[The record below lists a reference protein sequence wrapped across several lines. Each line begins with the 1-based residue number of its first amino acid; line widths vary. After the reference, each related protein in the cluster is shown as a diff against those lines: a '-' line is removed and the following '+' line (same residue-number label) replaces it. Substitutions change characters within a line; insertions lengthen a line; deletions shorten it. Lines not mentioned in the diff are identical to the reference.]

1 MELRGRRVVLRPTT
15 DADAPGL
22 AAILATPEVARWWPA
37 FDEGRVE
44 EELTGRDEDVEV
56 YAIVVDGRL
65 VGAIQSHEES
75 DPEFRHAGI
84 DLFLD
89 PGHQG
94 EGLGPDAIRTLA
106 RYLIE
111 ERGHHRLTIDP
122 AAANERAIKAYEK
135 VGFRK
140 VGLLRR
146 YQYYPD
152 GTWQDG
158 LLMELL
164 AEELLAEDRRD

>member
-1 MELRGRRVVLRPTT
+1 MELRGKRVVLRPAV
-15 DADAPGL
+15 DADAPAL

-37 FDEGRVE
+37 FGLARVE
-44 EELTGRDEDVEV
+44 AELTGRDEDVEV
-56 YAIVVDGRL
+56 YAILVDGRII
-65 VGAIQSHEES
+65 GAIQSHEES

-89 PGHQG
+89 PVVHGQ
-94 EGLGPDAIRTLA
+94 GLGPDAIRTLA
-106 RYLIE
+106 RFLIA

-122 AAANERAIKAYEK
+122 AAANERAIRAYEK
-135 VGFRK
+135 VGFRR

-146 YQYYPD
+146 YQLFPD

-164 AEELLAEDRRD
+164 AEELRD

>member
-1 MELRGRRVVLRPTT
+1 MELRGKRVVLRPTGP
-15 DADAPGL
+15 ADAGDL
-22 AAILATPEVARWWPA
+22 SAILATPEVARWWPS
-37 FDEGRVE
+37 FDLPRVE

-56 YAIVVDGRL
+56 YAILVDGRI

-84 DLFLD
+84 DLFLAPD
-89 PGHQG
+89 SQG

-106 RYLIE
+106 RHLIGK
-111 ERGHHRLTIDP
+111 RGHHRITIDP
-122 AAANERAIKAYEK
+122 AAANVRAIRAYGK
-135 VGFRK
+135 VGFRR

-146 YQYYPD
+146 YQHYPD

-164 AEELLAEDRRD
+164 AEELRD

>member
-1 MELRGRRVVLRPTT
+1 MTRTRPRSPT
-15 DADAPGL
+15 
-22 AAILATPEVARWWPA
+22 ILATPEVARWWPA
-37 FDEGRVE
+37 FDIARVAA
-44 EELTGRDEDVEV
+44 ELTGRDEDVEV
-56 YAIVVDGRL
+56 YAILVDERV

-89 PGHQG
+89 PAHHGQ
-94 EGLGPDAIRTLA
+94 GLGPDAIRTLA
-106 RYLIE
+106 RFLIS

-122 AAANERAIKAYEK
+122 AAANERAIRAYAK
-135 VGFRK
+135 VGFRT
-140 VGLLRR
+140 VGVLRR
-146 YQYYPD
+146 YQHYPD

-164 AEELLAEDRRD
+164 AEELRD

>member
-1 MELRGRRVVLRPTT
+1 MELRGQRVVLRPTQP
-15 DADAPGL
+15 ADAPSL

-37 FDEGRVE
+37 FDLARVE
-44 EELTGRDEDVEV
+44 LELTRGDKDVDV
-56 YAIVVDGRL
+56 YAILLDGRI
-65 VGAIQSHEES
+65 VGAIQTHEES

-84 DLFLD
+84 DLFLG
-89 PGHQG
+89 PEHQG
-94 EGLGPDAIRTLA
+94 VGLGPDAIRTLA

-122 AAANERAIKAYEK
+122 AAANERAIRAYEK

-140 VGLLRR
+140 VGVLRR
-146 YQYYPD
+146 YQAFPD

-164 AEELLAEDRRD
+164 AEELGA